1 MLTRLVK
8 RNRASL
14 AARSGSIDPA
24 PPAVAEGA
32 QPSFSFAGCAWL
44 FAYHLGVIDRLRAH
58 PQWSQAVHLGASSGA
73 LAAVIAGAGVDTAA
87 VLRHVLDFA
96 ADARA
101 RRLGP
106 IGRMTRYVTQGLE
119 SLLPLDIC
127 ALAAGRVK
135 VSVTRLPQLRH
146 ELIDVGA
153 CRSRDELIRLL
164 LGSCYIPLYYEKPVS
179 WGGRWLID
187 GGLRNNQP
195 VLDRRTVRIS
205 PHGAREGSSADIHSA
220 RRYDLAEVLFPEPS
234 RLMTLY
240 REGQTG
246 GEAWLTVSRQ
256 R

>member
-1 MLTRLVK
+1 LPTATEADL
-8 RNRASL
+8 
-14 AARSGSIDPA
+14 
-24 PPAVAEGA
+24 
-32 QPSFSFAGCAWL
+32 PSFSFAGCAWL
-44 FAYHLGVIDRLRAH
+44 FTYHLGVIERLRAH
-58 PQWSQAVHLGASSGA
+58 PQWSQAIHLGASSGS

-87 VLRHVLDFA
+87 VLHHVVDFA

-119 SLLPLDIC
+119 SLLPLDVC
-127 ALAAGRVK
+127 DLMAGRVK

-195 VLDRRTVRIS
+195 VLDHRTVRIS
-205 PHGAREGSSADIHSA
+205 PHGARPGSSVDIHPA
-220 RRYDLAEVLFPEPS
+220 RCFDLGEVLFPEPS
-234 RLMTLY
+234 RLLALY
-240 REGQTG
+240 RDGQAGGQT
-246 GEAWLTVSRQ
+246 WLTQARARSSSGPASAR